1 MRKFRSILALVL
13 ALVMSMGMVA
23 FAEEAA
29 LEVVEGIE
37 EIVVVVF
44 KGKHTKHKSKLL
56 CSQMKGERISN

>member
-29 LEVVEGIE
+29 LPSADVEEQG
-37 EIVVVVF
+37 
-44 KGKHTKHKSKLL
+44 
-56 CSQMKGERISN
+56 